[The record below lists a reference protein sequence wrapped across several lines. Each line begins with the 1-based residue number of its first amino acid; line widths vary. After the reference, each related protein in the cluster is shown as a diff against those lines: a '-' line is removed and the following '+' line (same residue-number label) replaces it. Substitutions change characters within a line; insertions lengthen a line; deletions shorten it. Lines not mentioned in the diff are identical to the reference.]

1 MIFLGHSDISNLYE
15 LIVYYYHS
23 LYLDIHDSLA
33 NVIRITPKE
42 IQSTDLD
49 CRRVQISDECC
60 NDIEYT
66 TFDFSRFYNVEEI
79 IIGNDCFEN
88 VDIFVVNELNTLKSL
103 KIGDRS
109 FSKIK
114 SVGDWDYE
122 RVKNDCMYR
131 FQISNCNELESIE
144 IGRFSFVSFNDN
156 FILRNLPKLVT
167 IKIGSIESD
176 ISESNNRGWSANFA
190 FASFVVEGMI
200 GIDSV
205 IIRPS

>member
-1 MIFLGHSDISNLYE
+1 MSSLYQ

-33 NVIRITPKE
+33 NVIRITPEE
-42 IQSTDLD
+42 IQSIDLD
-49 CRRVQISDECC
+49 SRRVQISDGCC
-60 NDIEYT
+60 NDIVYT

-88 VDIFVVNELNTLKSL
+88 VDTFVVNELNTLKSL
-103 KIGDRS
+103 KIGNRS

-114 SVGDWDYE
+114 SVDDWEYE

-131 FQISNCNELESIE
+131 FQISNCNELESVE
-144 IGRFSFVSFNDN
+144 IGRFSFVTFRDN
-156 FILRNLPKLVT
+156 FVLQSLPKLAT

-176 ISESNNRGWSANFA
+176 TSESNNRGWSANFA
-190 FASFVVEGMI
+190 FASFVVEGMMD
-200 GIDSV
+200 IDSV
-205 IIRPS
+205 VTRSS

>member
-1 MIFLGHSDISNLYE
+1 MNG
-15 LIVYYYHS
+15 
-23 LYLDIHDSLA
+23 
-33 NVIRITPKE
+33 
-42 IQSTDLD
+42 
-49 CRRVQISDECC
+49 
-60 NDIEYT
+60 
-66 TFDFSRFYNVEEI
+66 
-79 IIGNDCFEN
+79 
-88 VDIFVVNELNTLKSL
+88 LNTLKSL

-144 IGRFSFVSFNDN
+144 IGRFSFVTFRDN
-156 FILRNLPKLVT
+156 FVLHNLPKLAT

-190 FASFVVEGMI
+190 FASFVVEGMMD
-200 GIDSV
+200 IDSV
-205 IIRPS
+205 VTRSS

>member
-1 MIFLGHSDISNLYE
+1 MSNLYQ

-33 NVIRITPKE
+33 NVIQITPEE
-42 IQSTDLD
+42 IQSIDLD
-49 CRRVQISDECC
+49 CRRVLISDGCC

-66 TFDFSRFYNVEEI
+66 TFYFSRFYNVEEI

-88 VDIFVVNELNTLKSL
+88 VDTFVVNELNTLKSL
-103 KIGDRS
+103 KIGNRS

-114 SVGDWDYE
+114 SVDDWEYE

-131 FQISNCNELESIE
+131 FQISNCNELESVE
-144 IGRFSFVSFNDN
+144 IGRFSFVTFRDN
-156 FILRNLPKLVT
+156 FVLQSLPKLAT

-176 ISESNNRGWSANFA
+176 TSESNNRGWSANFA
-190 FASFVVEGMI
+190 FASFVVEGMMDI
-200 GIDSV
+200 GSV
-205 IIRPS
+205 ITRSS

>member
-1 MIFLGHSDISNLYE
+1 MSNLYQ

-23 LYLDIHDSLA
+23 FYLDIHDSLA
-33 NVIRITPKE
+33 DVIHITPKE
-42 IQSTDLD
+42 IQSIDLD
-49 CRRVQISDECC
+49 CRRVQISDGCC

-88 VDIFVVNELNTLKSL
+88 VDTFIMNRLNMLKSL

-114 SVGDWDYE
+114 SVGDWDYDI
-122 RVKNDCMYR
+122 VKSDCMYR

-144 IGRFSFVSFNDN
+144 IGRFSFVSFNNN
-156 FILRNLPKLVT
+156 FVLQNLPKLTT

-176 ISESNNRGWSANFA
+176 ISESNNRGWSANFI

-200 GIDSV
+200 DIDSV
-205 IIRPS
+205 VTRSS

>member
-1 MIFLGHSDISNLYE
+1 MSNLYQ

-33 NVIRITPKE
+33 NVIQITPKE
-42 IQSTDLD
+42 IQSIDLD
-49 CRRVQISDECC
+49 SRRVQISDGCC

-88 VDIFVVNELNTLKSL
+88 VDTFVVNRFNTLKSL

-114 SVGDWDYE
+114 SISDWDYD

-131 FQISNCNELESIE
+131 FQISNCNELESVE
-144 IGRFSFVSFNDN
+144 IGRFSFVTFRDN
-156 FILRNLPKLVT
+156 FVLQNLPKLTT

-176 ISESNNRGWSANFA
+176 ISKSNNWGWSANFA

-200 GIDSV
+200 DIDS
-205 IIRPS
+205 IITRSS

>member
-1 MIFLGHSDISNLYE
+1 MFNLYR

-42 IQSTDLD
+42 IQSIDLD

-88 VDIFVVNELNTLKSL
+88 VDTFIVNRLNTLKSL

-109 FSKIK
+109 FSRIK
-114 SVGDWDYE
+114 SDGDWDYD

-190 FASFVVEGMI
+190 FASFVVEGMMDI
-200 GIDSV
+200 GSV
-205 IIRPS
+205 ITRSS

>member
-1 MIFLGHSDISNLYE
+1 MSNLYQ

-33 NVIRITPKE
+33 NIVRITPKE
-42 IQSTDLD
+42 IQSIDLD
-49 CRRVQISDECC
+49 SRRVLISDGCC

-88 VDIFVVNELNTLKSL
+88 VDTFVVNGLNTLKSL

-114 SVGDWDYE
+114 SVDDWDYD

-131 FQISNCNELESIE
+131 FQISNCNELQSIE
-144 IGRFSFVSFNDN
+144 IGRFSFVTFRDN
-156 FILRNLPKLVT
+156 FILHNLPKLTT
-167 IKIGSIESD
+167 IKIGSIKSD
-176 ISESNNRGWSANFA
+176 ISKS
-190 FASFVVEGMI
+190 I
-200 GIDSV
+200 GDGQLILYLLHL
-205 IIRPS
+205 